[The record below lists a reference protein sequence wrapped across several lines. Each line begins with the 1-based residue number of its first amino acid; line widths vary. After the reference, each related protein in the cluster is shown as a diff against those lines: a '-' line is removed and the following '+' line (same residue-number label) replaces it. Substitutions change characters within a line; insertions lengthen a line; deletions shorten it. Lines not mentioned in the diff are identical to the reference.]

1 MNRMRETTKGELR
14 RLAGILVK
22 TKDFASIKGTS
33 EFIEAA
39 VEIQRTAKINV
50 DKQTVKKQQ
59 KFIEDMCNVM
69 SRENEPKKVE
79 VTNPYLR
86 TITKV
91 VVHYSDG
98 TIQDITSFGTEI
110 VSKQPQ
116 VIQRIP
122 EYTMFVEGED
132 GVMVIKGTYKGK
144 TIDEIDVENFSGC
157 KRGWAK
163 WCLSNDKNL
172 SDDDRSVFTKIMN
185 GYL

>member
-1 MNRMRETTKGELR
+1 MRVKTKQELR

-22 TKDFASIKGTS
+22 TRDFNEIKGTS
-33 EFIEAA
+33 EFMEAA
-39 VEIQRTAKINV
+39 VQIQREHKIEV

-59 KFIEDMCNVM
+59 KFIEDMCNVI
-69 SRENEPKKVE
+69 SRENEPKKVVE
-79 VTNPYLR
+79 EMTSLR

-98 TIQDITSFGTEI
+98 TTEEVCTEI
-110 VSKQPQ
+110 VSKQPE
-116 VIQRIP
+116 VIQRVP

-132 GVMVIKGTYKGK
+132 GLMVIKGTYKGK

-157 KRGWAK
+157 KKGWAK

>member
-1 MNRMRETTKGELR
+1 MRETTKGELR

-79 VTNPYLR
+79 EITSNR

-91 VVHYSDG
+91 VVYYSDG

-132 GVMVIKGTYKGK
+132 GLMVIKGTYKGK
-144 TIDEIDVENFSGC
+144 TIDEIDAANFLGA
-157 KRGWAK
+157 KKGWAK

>member
-1 MNRMRETTKGELR
+1 MNRMRETTKQELR

-22 TKDFASIKGTS
+22 TKDFNNIKGTS

-59 KFIEDMCNVM
+59 KWIEDLCNVI

-91 VVHYSDG
+91 VVYYSDG
-98 TIQDITSFGTEI
+98 TTEEVSTEI
-110 VSKQPQ
+110 ASKQPE

-132 GVMVIKGTYKGK
+132 GLMVIKGTYKGK
-144 TIDEIDVENFSGC
+144 TIDEIDAANFIGA
-157 KRGWAK
+157 KKGWAK

>member
-1 MNRMRETTKGELR
+1 MRETTKQELR
-14 RLAGILVK
+14 KLAGILVK

-69 SRENEPKKVE
+69 SREKEPKKAVE
-79 VTNPYLR
+79 EMTSLR

-98 TIQDITSFGTEI
+98 TIEEVSTEI
-110 VSKQPQ
+110 VSKQPE
-116 VIQRIP
+116 VIQRVP

-132 GVMVIKGTYKGK
+132 GLMVIKGTYKGK
-144 TIDEIDVENFSGC
+144 TIDEIDAANFIGA
-157 KRGWAK
+157 KKGWAK

-172 SDDDRSVFTKIMN
+172 SDDDRGVFTKIMN